1 MQWLPG
7 QLVVLALLALAGMG
21 CKSRS
26 RAGFDPVALQP
37 SVVEDSLLVALQRG
51 ACFGTCPQ
59 FVFTVYKSG
68 RAVYE
73 GERHTRRLGLWTAQV
88 SASRL
93 TEIRALIAAHKMEQR
108 DTAYI
113 NRYLADYPAFFI
125 TVCDR
130 YPRKRIY
137 VNHDQPPA
145 EITEFVT
152 RLEQWMEALDW
163 QSRGGLKSDE

>member
-1 MQWLPG
+1 MPRRGWMAVLI
-7 QLVVLALLALAGMG
+7 LVGMACQPLKKTGVVPIASQAL
-21 CKSRS
+21 
-26 RAGFDPVALQP
+26 FED
-37 SVVEDSLLVALQRG
+37 DSLLVELQRG

-59 FVFTVYKSG
+59 FVFTVYTSG
-68 RAVYE
+68 LAVYQ
-73 GERHTRRLGLWTAQV
+73 GERHTRRLGLWTAQM
-88 SASRL
+88 SATQL
-93 TEIRALIAAHKMEQR
+93 ADIRMLMAEKKMEQR

-163 QSRGGLKSDE
+163 KSRGASKTDE